1 MKLSQLFSGE
11 VRTDSTAS
19 RASQPTPAQMEQANR
34 QIRSLVPGQ
43 TISGEIVSRNGS
55 EVQIRLSEDVL
66 LNARVDRNLNIE
78 VGKNMTFEV
87 KNNGSSL
94 TLSPL
99 FTNVATDVNV
109 LKALDMAGLPV
120 NRASIE
126 MTQQLMKAGMSVN
139 RSSLQQ
145 IFREISGFPQAEI
158 SDIINLHRLQMPV
171 NEANL
176 NQMVSY
182 RNLNHQLTQGMD
194 TVLEALPE
202 VFDSMMADGDTA
214 GAVKLYQEVLQLV
227 QESGGQATP
236 AGEGGLI
243 PGQTAPE
250 GAAGM
255 PGQGEFSD
263 VSAGFIQGE
272 PADTPGAG
280 SVQGKLA
287 DASTVMLTEGEITV
301 GNRAG
306 AEALTSAEN
315 ELQTDS
321 GAVLAGR
328 IQENQAEIE
337 ADMLSSQTADP
348 GEAAGLGKVAGEAGA
363 GTDGQPVITEEA
375 VINGRA
381 AAETDS
387 SLTGQMPAEAG
398 AREQIPEALRMPVA
412 NDALALLDSIRMPPE
427 EASGLRSQI
436 LQFARGETDA
446 GQFFSLLNALADGA
460 KFSTGSM
467 KLLEKMFS
475 GSRFRTLLNH
485 ALKGNWMLRPEEV
498 SAPGRVEEMY
508 RRLDRQLK
516 SLGSALENAGQTG
529 STAYR
534 AVASMS
540 QNLDFLQQ
548 LNQMYT
554 YVQLPLRLQQR
565 DAQGELYVY
574 TNKKKLAS
582 PDGTVSALLHLDMDH
597 LGPVDVHVSLK
608 GSKVNT
614 RFYLRDDDMIDFM
627 SQHMDVLTG
636 RLQKRGYDCSFSMV
650 LREKGEGE
658 ATKGGLEPVLRQN
671 KGILL
676 SHYAFD
682 VRT

>member
-11 VRTDSTAS
+11 VRTDSTSS
-19 RASQPTPAQMEQANR
+19 RASQLTPAQMEQASR

-55 EVQIRLSEDVL
+55 EVQIRLSEDLL

-120 NRASIE
+120 NRASID
-126 MTQQLMKAGMSVN
+126 MTQQLMQAGMSVN

-145 IFREISGFPQAEI
+145 IFREINGFPQAEI

-194 TVLEALPE
+194 TILEALPE
-202 VFDSMMADGDTA
+202 AFDSMMEQGDAA
-214 GAVKLYQEVLQLV
+214 GAVKLYQEVLRLV
-227 QESGGQATP
+227 QESGGELTL
-236 AGEGGLI
+236 AGAGGGI
-243 PGQTAPE
+243 PE
-250 GAAGM
+250 GTGGM
-255 PGQGEFSD
+255 SGTDLVQGVFSD
-263 VSAGFIQGE
+263 VSGSDSTAGDLSGISGPGFLQGE
-272 PADTPGAG
+272 LSDITGA
-280 SVQGKLA
+280 LF
-287 DASTVMLTEGEITV
+287 TEGEITA
-301 GNRAG
+301 GNLTGEGRLTG
-306 AEALTSAEN
+306 AEN
-315 ELQTDS
+315 RLQADPE
-321 GAVLAGR
+321 AILAGLV
-328 IQENQAEIE
+328 QEEQAEIR
-337 ADMLSSQTADP
+337 DMLPSKTADQTIAEP
-348 GEAAGLGKVAGEAGA
+348 GTGAEGASAVKEEPVLNGRTAA
-363 GTDGQPVITEEA
+363 GTDPGLNA
-375 VINGRA
+375 
-381 AAETDS
+381 
-387 SLTGQMPAEAG
+387 GQMLSEAG
-398 AREQIPEALRMPVA
+398 IREQVPDSLRMPVA
-412 NDALALLDSIRMPPE
+412 NEALALLDSIRMPPE
-427 EASGLRSQI
+427 EAFGLRSQI
-436 LQFARGETDA
+436 LQFARGEMDA
-446 GQFFSLLNALADGA
+446 GQFFSLLNGLADGA

-467 KLLEKMFS
+467 KQLERMFS
-475 GSRFRTLLNH
+475 EPRFRTFLSH
-485 ALKGNWMLRPEEV
+485 QLKGNWMLRPEEV
-498 SAPGRVEEMY
+498 SVPGRVEEMY
-508 RRLDRQLK
+508 RRLDRQLR
-516 SLGSALENAGQTG
+516 SLGSALEDAGQTG

-534 AVASMS
+534 AVSSMS
-540 QNLDFLQQ
+540 QNIDFLQQ

-582 PDGTVSALLHLDMDH
+582 PDGTVSALLHLDMEH

-608 GSKVNT
+608 GSRVNT
-614 RFYLRDDDMIDFM
+614 RFYLRDDEMIDFM

-636 RLQKRGYDCSFSMV
+636 RLQKRGYDCSFSMT
-650 LREKGEGE
+650 LREKGESE

-671 KGILL
+671 KGIML